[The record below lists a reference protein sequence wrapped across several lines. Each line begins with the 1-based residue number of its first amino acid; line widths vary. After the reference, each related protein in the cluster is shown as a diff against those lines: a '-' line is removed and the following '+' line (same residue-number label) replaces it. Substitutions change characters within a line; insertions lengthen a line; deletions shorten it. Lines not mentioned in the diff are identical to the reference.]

1 MKVLIVNTPIRPRP
15 TSTPPFGSLALL
27 NYLRRHGEQAEF
39 YNIDG
44 NRPPYDEALKRI
56 VEARPDVLGIS
67 AVVSTAYAFTKRLS
81 LDVKRLLPDCLVV
94 VGGNLAASAEVL
106 LNRTGTD
113 ICCTGEGEEA
123 FLAIVRRAK
132 ETRVA
137 AEFADIPGL
146 AVLGRDGSLLN
157 TGFAPSLPASQVF
170 DIDWDELFASAP
182 ADTYIND
189 PVRDDEVEYWLQG
202 DPRTFQPHRR
212 GKKLVTIRCSKGCVA
227 RCTFCHRFDKGIR
240 YIPVDLL
247 VERLTLLK
255 ERHEVGFFAVGDENF
270 GTDRR
275 WLAEFCEKVKPLDLL
290 WRVSG
295 MRVNCVTPEQIAM
308 MRDAGCVTLF
318 FGMETGS
325 ERMLQV
331 MEKKVQLADN
341 YNAMEWTIGAGLYTV
356 VQLVLGMPGETS
368 DTVAETIEF
377 CKFAMTLD
385 ARQNPNDLSINYA
398 QALPGTPLYDFARAR
413 GLIGG
418 GVDGEE
424 AYLLRV
430 SDKDAHD
437 EVTTLN
443 FTDQPRLVCQMWR
456 PRIQI
461 EVNAAY
467 VAQFGLDHYHRVLLN
482 DTNYFKRKRPTDGFF
497 ANPKRL
503 VDRSLTTDSLH
514 DTKDALEV
522 DDTPRLPP
530 LWGLLRSGNL
540 GMALIC
546 YPLLA
551 YRLRALLPLLV
562 LLKAGRAGGIGYAAS
577 LVAEWAR
584 WLVSGRRA
592 TAKLDQYRSLRK
604 IVTEDMAGALVDDPA
619 MVPLRRGR

>member
-1 MKVLIVNTPIRPRP
+1 MKVLIVTTPIRPRP

-27 NYLRRHGEQAEF
+27 TYLRRHGEDGEF

-44 NRPPYDEALKRI
+44 NRPPYDQVLEHIRKA
-56 VEARPDVLGIS
+56 APDVLGIS
-67 AVVSTAYAFTKRLS
+67 AVVSTAYGYTKRLS
-81 LDVKRLLPDCLVV
+81 QDVKRMLPNCLVV

-106 LNRTGTD
+106 LRRTGTD

-132 ETRVA
+132 ETRA
-137 AEFADIPGL
+137 APDYADIPGL
-146 AVLGRDGSLLN
+146 TFLGRDGSLVN
-157 TGFAPSLPASQVF
+157 TGFAPSLPASQIF
-170 DIDWDELFASAP
+170 DVDYDELFASAP
-182 ADTYIND
+182 PDTYIND
-189 PVRDDEVEYWLQG
+189 PVREDEVEYWLQG
-202 DPRTFQPHRR
+202 DERTFQPHRR
-212 GKKLVTIRCSKGCVA
+212 GKRLVTIRCSKGCVA

-247 VERLTLLK
+247 IERLTYLK
-255 ERHEVGFFAVGDENF
+255 EKHDVGFFAVGDENF

-275 WLAEFCEKVKPLDLL
+275 WLAEFCDKVKALDLL

-331 MEKKVQLADN
+331 MEKKVRLQDN
-341 YNAMEWTIGAGLYTV
+341 YNAMDWTIGAGLYTV
-356 VQLVLGMPGETS
+356 VQLVLGMPGESS
-368 DTVAETIEF
+368 DTVGETIAF
-377 CKFAMTLD
+377 CKFAMTLQ
-385 ARQNPNDLSINYA
+385 AGQNPNDLSINYA

-413 GLIGG
+413 GLIEGAL
-418 GVDGEE
+418 DGEE

-437 EVTTLN
+437 EVSTLN
-443 FTDQPRLVCQMWR
+443 FTDQPRLICQMWR

-467 VAQFGLDHYHRVLLN
+467 VAKFGLDHYHRVLLN

-514 DTKDALEV
+514 DTRDALEV
-522 DDTPRLPP
+522 DDTPHLPS
-530 LWGLLRSGNL
+530 LSSLIRSGNL

-546 YPLLA
+546 YPVLA

-562 LLKAGRAGGIGYAAS
+562 LLKAVRAGGVRYGVS

-584 WLVSGRRA
+584 WSVAGRTG

-604 IVTEDMAGALVDDPA
+604 IVTEDMGDALVDDPA